1 MRIEIDEEFLDDVW
15 PQRKTLVGL
24 ELASEEEYQQA
35 VQLVQSWGL
44 DFYKEMYPEWR
55 MIVVRKREAER
66 LIGSGLAFTEI
77 DQVDDEDL
85 DPEEVRRRDEA
96 LIEYWKPIV
105 RERMR
110 QRR

>member
-1 MRIEIDEEFLDDVW
+1 MRIEVDEEFLDEVW

-24 ELASEEEYQQA
+24 EFATEAEYQRA
-35 VQLVQSWGL
+35 VTLAQSWGL
-44 DFYKEMYPEWR
+44 DYYKELYPEWR
-55 MIVVRKREAER
+55 MIVVRKGEAER
-66 LIGSGLAFTEI
+66 FIGSGLAFTEI
-77 DQVDDEDL
+77 EQVDDEDL

-110 QRR
+110 QR